1 MSKYVEKTHP
11 GGSNF
16 VMEFSDEHG
25 ADRTGSYMSMFVDE
39 LKRVANEYGFDIA
52 TWGTTEQFVRGNASR
67 FMERVYVMR
76 EEGL

>member
-16 VMEFSDEHG
+16 VMEFSDG
-25 ADRTGSYMSMFVDE
+25 NGGDRCSTYMSLFVSR
-39 LKRVANEYGFDIA
+39 LKEVANDYGFDIA

-76 EEGL
+76 EEKP

>member
-16 VMEFSDEHG
+16 VMEFSDETG
-25 ADRTGSYMSMFVDE
+25 EDRSSGDMARFVGE
-39 LKRVANEYGFDIA
+39 LKMAANRHGFDIA

-76 EEGL
+76 EEKS